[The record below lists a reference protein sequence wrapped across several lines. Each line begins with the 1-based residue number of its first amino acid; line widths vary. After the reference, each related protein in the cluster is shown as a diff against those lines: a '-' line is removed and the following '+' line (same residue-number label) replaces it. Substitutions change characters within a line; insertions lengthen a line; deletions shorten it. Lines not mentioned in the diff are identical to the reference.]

1 MAGGRTVLDLI
12 FRGFAGRGGGFGGFD
27 SVLYG
32 TSLLHMVNICT
43 LCTRTLFLFLTGFK
57 CTNNIFV

>member
-12 FRGFAGRGGGFGGFD
+12 FRGFVGGGGGFGGFD

-32 TSLLHMVNICT
+32 TSLLHMVHICT
-43 LCTRTLFLFLTGFK
+43 LYFFLFLTGFK